1 MASREDALRHLRGF
15 QCCHCGKRFGKLYA
29 LKKHMKLTKRCVR
42 MSTNTIKDRQN
53 SPGLAEAIVKLQHA
67 KKEDIYPAI
76 KLCLKYY
83 SKY

>member
-29 LKKHMKLTKRCVR
+29 LKRHYHKTQSKR
-42 MSTNTIKDRQN
+42 MSKNSFKL
-53 SPGLAEAIVKLQHA
+53 SPGLAEAIVKLQQT
-67 KKEDIYPAI
+67 KKSEIYPAI
-76 KLCLKYY
+76 KLCLDYY